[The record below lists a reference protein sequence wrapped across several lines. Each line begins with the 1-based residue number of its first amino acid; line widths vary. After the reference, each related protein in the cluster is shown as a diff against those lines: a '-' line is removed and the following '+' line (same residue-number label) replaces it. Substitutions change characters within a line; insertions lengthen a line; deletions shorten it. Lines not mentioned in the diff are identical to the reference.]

1 MVYQYVVT
9 LQNRNRA
16 LIDRFSIL
24 LTAASWLIFLIQYIT
39 ESEKRWIH
47 LAGIL
52 LIAVLLTSNL
62 YKQFRLKQPVF
73 YNYLLMISGLIWA
86 SMPFYPWLSLLLL
99 IMGLFERQAKKNLE
113 IGFSDQ
119 QIVMNSFPR
128 KTYDWSDFTN
138 IVLLD
143 NLLTLDFA
151 DNRLFQRETIDEE
164 GDAEED
170 EFNEYCRQRLTIS
183 LHRQE

>member
-1 MVYQYVVT
+1 
-9 LQNRNRA
+9 
-16 LIDRFSIL
+16 
-24 LTAASWLIFLIQYIT
+24 
-39 ESEKRWIH
+39 
-47 LAGIL
+47 
-52 LIAVLLTSNL
+52 
-62 YKQFRLKQPVF
+62 
-73 YNYLLMISGLIWA
+73 
-86 SMPFYPWLSLLLL
+86 
-99 IMGLFERQAKKNLE
+99 
-113 IGFSDQ
+113 
-119 QIVMNSFPR
+119 MNSFPR